1 MSGWANMSC
10 LFENNRKQEMHNFRS
25 NQSIIAWISL
35 LLMFFIQIA
44 PLQAA
49 IVGNETLMTEITRAD
64 MIASLD
70 EAKMQG
76 LLVSAG
82 VDPQAAI
89 LRIQQ
94 MNDDE
99 LLRLQQNFQQLPAGA
114 GGLGTVAAIFVILLI
129 TDMIGATDIFPF
141 VKKVE

>member
-1 MSGWANMSC
+1 MQY
-10 LFENNRKQEMHNFRS
+10 FRTRK
-25 NQSIIAWISL
+25 SIIAWVSV
-35 LLMFFIQIA
+35 LLMFFTQIA

-49 IVGNETLMTEITRAD
+49 IVGNETLMSDITRAD
-64 MIASLD
+64 LIKSLD
-70 EAKMQG
+70 KAEVQN
-76 LLVSAG
+76 LLISKG
-82 VDPQAAI
+82 VDPEAAK

-99 LLRLQQNFQQLPAGA
+99 LASLQQDFQQLPAGA
-114 GGLGTVAAIFVILLI
+114 GAGGTIALIFIVLLI

>member
-1 MSGWANMSC
+1 MQY
-10 LFENNRKQEMHNFRS
+10 FRTRK
-25 NQSIIAWISL
+25 SIIAWVSV
-35 LLMFFIQIA
+35 LLMFFTQFA

-49 IVGNETLMTEITRAD
+49 MIGNETLMGEITRAD
-64 MIASLD
+64 LIKSLD
-70 EAKMQG
+70 KAEVQN
-76 LLVSAG
+76 LLISKG
-82 VDPQAAI
+82 VDPEAAK

-99 LLRLQQNFQQLPAGA
+99 LASLQQNFQKLPAGA
-114 GGLGTVAAIFVILLI
+114 GAAGTIALIFIILLI

>member
-1 MSGWANMSC
+1 MQY
-10 LFENNRKQEMHNFRS
+10 FRTRK
-25 NQSIIAWISL
+25 SIIAWVSV
-35 LLMFFIQIA
+35 LLMFFTQIA

-49 IVGNETLMTEITRAD
+49 IVGNETLMSDITRAD
-64 MIASLD
+64 LIKSLD
-70 EAKMQG
+70 KAEVQN
-76 LLVSAG
+76 LLISKG
-82 VDPQAAI
+82 VDPEAAK

-99 LLRLQQNFQQLPAGA
+99 LATLQQDFQQLPAGA
-114 GGLGTVAAIFVILLI
+114 GAGSTIALIFIVLLI

>member
-1 MSGWANMSC
+1 MQY
-10 LFENNRKQEMHNFRS
+10 FRTRK
-25 NQSIIAWISL
+25 SIIAWVSV
-35 LLMFFIQIA
+35 LLMFFTQIA

-49 IVGNETLMTEITRAD
+49 IVGNGTLMSEITRAD
-64 MIASLD
+64 LIKSLD
-70 EAKMQG
+70 KAEVQN
-76 LLVSAG
+76 LLISKG
-82 VDPQAAI
+82 VDPEAAK

-99 LLRLQQNFQQLPAGA
+99 LASLQQDFQQLPAGA
-114 GGLGTVAAIFVILLI
+114 GAGGTIALIFIVLLI

>member
-1 MSGWANMSC
+1 MHY
-10 LFENNRKQEMHNFRS
+10 FRTRK
-25 NQSIIAWISL
+25 SIIAWVSV

-49 IVGNETLMTEITRAD
+49 MVGNETLMGDITRAD
-64 MIASLD
+64 LIKSLD
-70 EAKMQG
+70 KAEIQN
-76 LLVSAG
+76 LLISKG
-82 VDPQAAI
+82 VDPEAAK
-89 LRIQQ
+89 LRIEQ

-99 LLRLQQNFQQLPAGA
+99 LASLQQNFQHLPAGA
-114 GGLGTVAAIFVILLI
+114 GGLGTVAFIFVVLLI

>member
-1 MSGWANMSC
+1 MQY
-10 LFENNRKQEMHNFRS
+10 FRTRKS
-25 NQSIIAWISL
+25 VIAWVSV
-35 LLMFFIQIA
+35 LLMFFTQFA

-49 IVGNETLMTEITRAD
+49 MIGNETLMGEITRAD
-64 MIASLD
+64 LIKSLD
-70 EAKMQG
+70 KAEVQN
-76 LLVSAG
+76 LLISKG
-82 VDPQAAI
+82 VDPEAAK

-99 LLRLQQNFQQLPAGA
+99 LISLQQNFQQFPAGA
-114 GGLGTVAAIFVILLI
+114 GAAGTIALIFIILLI